1 MKAIYQIAEFPAL
14 SLQYACEMAEKWKQY
29 YENHGYV
36 NVLFSIVETN
46 MEYRFRVIISGRV
59 KDEED

>member
-1 MKAIYQIAEFPAL
+1 MKAIYQLAEFPAS
-14 SLQYACEMAEKWKQY
+14 SLQDACVIAERWKQY
-29 YENHGYV
+29 YEDYGYV